1 MVDVIPFIVA
11 MPKLS
16 DYTLS
21 SYSRWAEEVEALLA
35 LVGLPNAHKG
45 TGAVPEADARSR
57 AIILLTMERD
67 LRDAMDDKIEKART
81 ASDLWMAIKSCEL
94 CASAPN
100 IRPAS
105 PGIEL
110 SALLLPPLSRQD
122 RL

>member
-81 ASDLWMAIKSCEL
+81 ASDLWMAIKSYRTDCEYK
-94 CASAPN
+94 
-100 IRPAS
+100 RD
-105 PGIEL
+105 
-110 SALLLPPLSRQD
+110 SRFAGH
-122 RL
+122 RLRVVLGAGYDGG